1 MLLSCREIS
10 KSYGSLQVLKGISF
24 DIQEGEFITILGK
37 SGAGKSTLLHLIGTL
52 DNSDHGTI
60 MFDGLDLSKL
70 SKSKLDEFRNQQIGF
85 VFQFHHLLPEFT
97 ATENVSLAAMI
108 GGDSAQLAKKKAN
121 DLLIRLGLGERLTH
135 KPGQLSGGEQQ
146 RVAIAR
152 ALVNEPRMILADEPT
167 GNLDTQTS
175 REIHDLIKELQQ
187 ELNLTFIIV
196 THNTE
201 LAALSDRSLYMVD
214 GLLS

>member
-1 MLLSCREIS
+1 MLLSCRDIS
-10 KSYGSLQVLKGISF
+10 KSYGNLQVLKGISF
-24 DIQEGEFITILGK
+24 DIEEGEFITILGK

-52 DNSDHGTI
+52 DNSDHGI
-60 MFDGLDLSKL
+60 ILFDGMDLSQL
-70 SKSKLDEFRNQQIGF
+70 SKTKLDEFRNQQIGF
-85 VFQFHHLLPEFT
+85 VFQFHHLLPEFS
-97 ATENVSLAAMI
+97 ATENVALAAMI
-108 GGDSAQLAKKKAN
+108 GGDSAQLARKKAN
-121 DLLIRLGLGERLTH
+121 KLLTRLGLGERLTH

-152 ALVNEPRMILADEPT
+152 ALVNEPRMVLADEPT

-175 REIHDLIKELQQ
+175 REIHELIKELQQ

-201 LAALSDRSLYMVD
+201 LAALSDRSLHMVD
-214 GLLS
+214 GLLL